1 MEVCLSVADY
11 VGITERNSSQ
21 IYVSINEHNGSVQED
36 SGLA

>member
-1 MEVCLSVADY
+1 MDVADY

-21 IYVSINEHNGSVQED
+21 MNVSINEHNGSVRED